1 MTKHTR
7 NNSSG
12 SRAPSGAQQQ
22 QQQQEAAP
30 AAKPPRAPAGSL
42 AEADAKVKYWNDFV
56 LEGLLKLADW
66 AEVQEQRRSAPQGQ
80 ASVDD
85 DLAKILAER
94 RALRAKKEKEEEEEK
109 EEEKKEE

>member
-30 AAKPPRAPAGSL
+30 AAKPPRAP
-42 AEADAKVKYWNDFV
+42 YWNDFV